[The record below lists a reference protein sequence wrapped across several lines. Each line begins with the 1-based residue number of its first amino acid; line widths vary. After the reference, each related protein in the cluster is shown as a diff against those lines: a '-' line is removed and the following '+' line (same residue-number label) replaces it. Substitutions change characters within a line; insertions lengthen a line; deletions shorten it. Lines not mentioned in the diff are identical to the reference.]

1 MQEKN
6 LILCIEDDA
15 IDAMTVKRA
24 FKDLEIDKELKIV
37 HDGSEALLF
46 LRDDKNPKPCFILLD
61 LNMPVM
67 NGFEFL
73 AEIKQDILLKKYPII
88 VLTSSDKE
96 KDREYCFD
104 LNAAGY
110 FVKPPVYAKFINII
124 KIINDYWNAG
134 ELPISSS

>member
-24 FKDLEIDKELKIV
+24 FKDLEIHKELKIV
-37 HDGSEALLF
+37 HDGSEALHF
-46 LRDDKNPKPCFILLD
+46 LRDDNNRKPCFILLD

-73 AEIKQDILLKKYPII
+73 AEIKQDDLLKKYPII
-88 VLTSSDKE
+88 VLTSSDKA
-96 KDREYCFD
+96 KDRED
-104 LNAAGY
+104 LQLMLKQTKDL
-110 FVKPPVYAKFINII
+110 KPSTIKQIIEII
-124 KIINDYWNAG
+124 KTFEKEQDDKYNG
-134 ELPISSS
+134 K